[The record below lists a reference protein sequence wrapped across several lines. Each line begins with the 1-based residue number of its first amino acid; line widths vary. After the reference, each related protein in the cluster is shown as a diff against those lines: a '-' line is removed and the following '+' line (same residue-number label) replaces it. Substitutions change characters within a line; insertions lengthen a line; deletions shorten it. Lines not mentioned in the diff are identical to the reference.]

1 MEQSIDRKTAA
12 ITGGGTGIGYQVAR
26 AYAEAGANVA
36 LFYNTSAEAIDK
48 AAGLEKE
55 FGIKSKA
62 YKVPGELYPT
72 IESVGSGF
80 KHD

>member
-1 MEQSIDRKTAA
+1 M
-12 ITGGGTGIGYQVAR
+12 
-26 AYAEAGANVA
+26 A

>member
-1 MEQSIDRKTAA
+1 M

-26 AYAEAGANVA
+26 AYAEAGANVV

-62 YKVPGELYPT
+62 YKVPGEFKDMAQSFDLYL
-72 IESVGSGF
+72 S
-80 KHD
+80 